1 MIEFCNHHRNEEEMK
16 YISEVGK
23 PVLTH
28 VTNNIPLNKR
38 ARDEELY
45 GAYERMLII
54 PIIISMLFATVTLL
68 AYFFFCKKNI
78 VLWIERVWII
88 LVLAMAIYNCV
99 RVSKRDSIKKNH
111 GIFDEI
117 YLQVS
122 GATINFMYCDFIINY
137 INQLEIINENQV
149 VACLTNLISCGL
161 TIGVTKLIS
170 SVFSAKNG
178 LKYDV
183 ATVVFTDNRK
193 RVFKDVER
201 YIVKSSSIVIF
212 SKQDGRDSMIEIQK
226 ASIKYIEVYRNN
238 NQRMNA

>member
-1 MIEFCNHHRNEEEMK
+1 MK
-16 YISEVGK
+16 YINEVGK
-23 PVLTH
+23 TALTH
-28 VTNNIPLNKR
+28 ITNNVPLNKR

-78 VLWIERVWII
+78 VLWIERAWII
-88 LVLAMAIYNCV
+88 IIFVMIIINGV
-99 RVSKRDSIKKNH
+99 RACKRNSIKKKH
-111 GIFDEI
+111 GGILDEI

-122 GATINFMYCDFIINY
+122 GGTIIFMYCYFIINY
-137 INQLEIINENQV
+137 INQLEIRNENLV
-149 VACLTNLISCGL
+149 VACLIILIFCGL
-161 TIGVTKLIS
+161 TIGAAKLVS
-170 SVFSAKNG
+170 SIYSVKHG

-201 YIVKSSSIVIF
+201 YVVKLSSIVIF
-212 SKQDGRDSMIEIQK
+212 SKQYGRDSMIEIQK
-226 ASIKYIEVYRNN
+226 ASIKYIETTNRE
-238 NQRMNA
+238 

>member
-1 MIEFCNHHRNEEEMK
+1 MKKKEEMK

-54 PIIISMLFATVTLL
+54 PIIISLLFATVTLL

-78 VLWIERVWII
+78 VLGIEIVWII
-88 LVLAMAIYNCV
+88 TIFVMTVINCV
-99 RVSKRDSIKKNH
+99 RACKRNSIKKKH
-111 GIFDEI
+111 GILDEI

-122 GATINFMYCDFIINY
+122 GVTINFMYCDFIINY
-137 INQLEIINENQV
+137 INQLNITNENLV
-149 VACLTNLISCGL
+149 IACLTILISCGL

-170 SVFSAKNG
+170 SVFSAKHG

-183 ATVVFTDNRK
+183 ATVAFTDNRK

-226 ASIKYIEVYRNN
+226 ASIKYIETTTRE
-238 NQRMNA
+238 

>member
-1 MIEFCNHHRNEEEMK
+1 MSFCNHHRNEEEMK
-16 YISEVGK
+16 YMSEVGK

-28 VTNNIPLNKR
+28 VTNNFSLNRR

-45 GAYERMLII
+45 GTYEKMLII
-54 PIIISMLFATVTLL
+54 PIVMSMLFAIVTLL
-68 AYFFFCKKNI
+68 ACFFFYKKSI

-99 RVSKRDSIKKNH
+99 RVSKRNSIKKNH

-122 GATINFMYCDFIINY
+122 GATINFMYCAFIINY

-149 VACLTNLISCGL
+149 IACLTNLISCGL
-161 TIGVTKLIS
+161 TIGVTMLIS
-170 SVFSAKNG
+170 SVFSAKHG

-183 ATVVFTDNRK
+183 ATVVFTDNKK

-201 YIVKSSSIVIF
+201 YIVKLSSIVIF

-226 ASIKYIEVYRNN
+226 ASIKYIETTTRE
-238 NQRMNA
+238 

>member
-1 MIEFCNHHRNEEEMK
+1 MIEFCNHNRNKEEMK
-16 YISEVGK
+16 FISEVGK
-23 PVLTH
+23 PVVTH
-28 VTNNIPLNKR
+28 VTNNFSLNRR

-45 GAYERMLII
+45 GTYEKMLII
-54 PIIISMLFATVTLL
+54 PIVMSMLFAIVTLW
-68 AYFFFCKKNI
+68 AYFFFYKKSI

-88 LVLAMAIYNCV
+88 LVLAMAIYNFV

-111 GIFDEI
+111 GILAEI

-122 GATINFMYCDFIINY
+122 GVTINFMYCYFIINY
-137 INQLEIINENQV
+137 INQLDRRKENILIASLIIF
-149 VACLTNLISCGL
+149 IFGGL
-161 TIGVTKLIS
+161 TIGAAKLMS
-170 SVFSAKNG
+170 DAYSAKHG

-201 YIVKSSSIVIF
+201 YIVKLSSIVIF

-226 ASIKYIEVYRNN
+226 ASIKYIETTTRE
-238 NQRMNA
+238 

>member
-1 MIEFCNHHRNEEEMK
+1 MK
-16 YISEVGK
+16 YINEVGK
-23 PVLTH
+23 TALTH
-28 VTNNIPLNKR
+28 ITNNVPLNKR

-78 VLWIERVWII
+78 VLWIERAWII
-88 LVLAMAIYNCV
+88 IIFVMIIINGV
-99 RVSKRDSIKKNH
+99 RACKRNSIKKKH
-111 GIFDEI
+111 GILDEI

-122 GATINFMYCDFIINY
+122 GGTIIFMYCYFIINY
-137 INQLEIINENQV
+137 INQLEIRNENLV
-149 VACLTNLISCGL
+149 VACLIILIFCGL
-161 TIGVTKLIS
+161 TIGAAKLVS
-170 SVFSAKNG
+170 SIYSVKHG

-201 YIVKSSSIVIF
+201 YVVKLSSIVIF
-212 SKQDGRDSMIEIQK
+212 SKQYGRDSMIEIQK
-226 ASIKYIEVYRNN
+226 ASIKYIETTNRE
-238 NQRMNA
+238 

>member
-1 MIEFCNHHRNEEEMK
+1 MK

-23 PVLTH
+23 PVVTH
-28 VTNNIPLNKR
+28 VTNNFSLNRR

-45 GAYERMLII
+45 GTYEKMLII
-54 PIIISMLFATVTLL
+54 PIVMSMLFAIVTL
-68 AYFFFCKKNI
+68 YFFFYKKSI

-88 LVLAMAIYNCV
+88 LVLAMPIYNCV

-111 GIFDEI
+111 GILAEI

-122 GATINFMYCDFIINY
+122 GVTINFMYCYFIINY
-137 INQLEIINENQV
+137 INQLDRRKENILIASLIIF
-149 VACLTNLISCGL
+149 IFGGL
-161 TIGVTKLIS
+161 TIGAAKLMS
-170 SVFSAKNG
+170 DAYSAKHG

-201 YIVKSSSIVIF
+201 YIVKLSSIVIF

-226 ASIKYIEVYRNN
+226 ASIKYIETTTRE
-238 NQRMNA
+238 